1 MYYYD
6 SLNKLSPICLR
17 LNTFVVAKVFPHIL
31 IRTPSWPAAKNTY
44 FICCCFFNLMGNF
57 IENVPFIFSYIIKR
71 FGKRHVMKV
80 KSQHPH
86 AVQPSQRSLKDTNI
100 E

>member
-17 LNTFVVAKVFPHIL
+17 LNTFVFPHIL

-71 FGKRHVMKV
+71 FGKRHDEGEITASSRGPAFTEEFKR
-80 KSQHPH
+80 HEH
-86 AVQPSQRSLKDTNI
+86 
-100 E
+100 